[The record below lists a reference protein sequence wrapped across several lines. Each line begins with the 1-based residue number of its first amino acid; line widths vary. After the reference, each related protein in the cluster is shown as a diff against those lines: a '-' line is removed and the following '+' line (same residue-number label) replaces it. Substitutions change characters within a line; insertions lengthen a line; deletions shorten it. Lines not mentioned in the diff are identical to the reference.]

1 MFVYTYSGNSAQV
14 WWSKAGD
21 SLERCSNLSVI
32 DIASASSKALAT
44 LAQRGMQLQCFIQD
58 GEVQMMSDTETVAIE
73 LTPRLT
79 ARK

>member
-1 MFVYTYSGNSAQV
+1 
-14 WWSKAGD
+14 
-21 SLERCSNLSVI
+21 VI
-32 DIASASSKALAT
+32 DIASGSSKALAT

-58 GEVQMMSDTETVAIE
+58 GAVQMMSDTETIAIE